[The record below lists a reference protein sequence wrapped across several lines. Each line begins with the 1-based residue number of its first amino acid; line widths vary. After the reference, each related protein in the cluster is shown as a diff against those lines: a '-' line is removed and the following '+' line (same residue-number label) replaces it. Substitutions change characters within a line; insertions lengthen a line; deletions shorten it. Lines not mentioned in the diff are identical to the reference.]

1 MKIPGFKLIFYV
13 IPALLFLLT
22 LPIGQAFAADITV
35 DADCS
40 LANAILSANGETMLE
55 PQAECEAGASGGDN
69 NGLDTITIDV
79 AGTDNGTITL
89 DATLSVSSAIIIE
102 GRGNRLNGAGNQIFN
117 VTAGALTLKD
127 LTLFSGFSLSNGGAI
142 AVADAALTLNNS
154 AIRNSGARGLGGGVY
169 ALNSDVTLVDSAISD
184 SLTKASAEDVL
195 VEEEPDESEA
205 NAVAQAEQSDET
217 PEPETDT
224 EAELP
229 AVEGL
234 AGGGLYFAGETSTLT
249 IDRSGID
256 NNESPE
262 IGGGLYIASGS
273 AFISNSTISANKSG
287 ASSGGLY
294 NAGNSI
300 LRHVTVIGNA
310 SISAGGI
317 NDSATLLLYN
327 SILSDNEGGDCNGSL
342 NANLGNII
350 RDGSCN
356 HDGLEADP
364 MLLRLAGSP
373 AYYLPQLGSP
383 AIDAAVP
390 EYCTTTDQR
399 GINRL
404 AETCDIGAAEHEA
417 GIFTFQIQSALAAL
431 STPDPGG
438 SAPTPTPLP
447 PEPEE
452 EATETPSTCQSL
464 PAHVVVSDFA
474 SSTQC
479 KVVDESGV
487 GNQTLIDAGMYHA
500 VDIFGLLPSAIT
512 VCIQQGTGA
521 FVLLDAAE
529 SPRTIVPLFTW
540 QDSDMKCAQVDRPG
554 TAVLMNLDFFTS
566 EAVSAPAWELT
577 DCRVTTT
584 DILNLRSEPN
594 TTSSVRANVLNNV
607 TLAADQKTSH
617 WYRVDY
623 YNVIGWLNATYL
635 TLSDNC

>member
-1 MKIPGFKLIFYV
+1 MKIPGFKFSLHV

-22 LPIGQAFAADITV
+22 LPIGPALAADITV

-55 PQAECEAGASGGDN
+55 PQAECEAGDS
-69 NGLDTITIDV
+69 GLDTITIDV
-79 AGTDNGTITL
+79 AGTANGTIAL
-89 DATLSVSSAIIIE
+89 DATLSVSSAIVIE
-102 GRGNRLNGAGNQIFN
+102 GRGSRINGAGNQIFN
-117 VTAGALTLKD
+117 VTAGALTLKN

-184 SLTKASAEDVL
+184 SLTNASLEDVL
-195 VEEEPDESEA
+195 VEEEPEASENSA
-205 NAVAQAEQSDET
+205 DAQSDDSPQIEVVAQAE
-217 PEPETDT
+217 
-224 EAELP
+224 LP
-229 AVEGL
+229 DVEGL
-234 AGGGLYFAGETSTLT
+234 AGGGLYFAGETSELT

-273 AFISNSTISANKSG
+273 AVISNSTISANRSG
-287 ASSGGLY
+287 ASSGGLF

-300 LRHVTVIGNA
+300 LRHVTVTGNA

-399 GINRL
+399 GISRL
-404 AETCDIGAAEHEA
+404 ADSCDIGAAEHEA

-431 STPDPGG
+431 SPPDSGG
-438 SAPTPTPLP
+438 SAPTPTPTPLP

-452 EATETPSTCQSL
+452 EAPTETPSTCLSL
-464 PAHVVVSDFA
+464 PAHILVTDVSG
-474 SSTQC
+474 STQC
-479 KVVDESGV
+479 KVADETGV

-500 VDIFGLLPSAIT
+500 VDVFGYLPSAIT
-512 VCIQQGTGA
+512 VCIQHDTGA

-529 SPRTIVPLFTW
+529 SPRTIVPLRTW
-540 QDSDMKCAQVDRPG
+540 QDSGMKCANVDRPG

-566 EAVSAPAWELT
+566 DAISAHVWDLT
-577 DCRVTTT
+577 NCTVTTT

-594 TTSSVRANVLNNV
+594 TSSAVRANVLNNV
-607 TLAADQKTSH
+607 TLAADQKTNH

-623 YNVIGWLNATYL
+623 YNVIGWLNSTYL

>member
-1 MKIPGFKLIFYV
+1 MKIPGFKLILYV

-22 LPIGQAFAADITV
+22 LPIGQALAADITV

-55 PQAECEAGASGGDN
+55 PQAECESGASE
-69 NGLDTITIDV
+69 GLDTITIDV
-79 AGTDNGTITL
+79 TGATNGTITL
-89 DATLSVSSAIIIE
+89 DGTLSVRSAIVIE
-102 GRGNRLNGAGNQIFN
+102 GRGTRLNGAGNQIFN
-117 VTAGALTLKD
+117 VTAGALTLKN
-127 LTLFSGFSLSNGGAI
+127 LTLFSGFSLTNGGAI

-169 ALNSDVTLVDSAISD
+169 ARNSDVTLVDSAISD
-184 SLTKASAEDVL
+184 SLTNASVEDVL
-195 VEEEPDESEA
+195 VEGDA
-205 NAVAQAEQSDET
+205 NAVAQ
-217 PEPETDT
+217 
-224 EAELP
+224 AELP

-234 AGGGLYFAGETSTLT
+234 AGGGLYFAGESSTLT

-273 AFISNSTISANKSG
+273 AVISNSTISANKSG

-294 NAGNSI
+294 NAGHSA

-317 NDSATLLLYN
+317 NDSGTLLLYN
-327 SILSDNEGGDCNGSL
+327 SILSDNEGGDCGGTL

-356 HDGLEADP
+356 HDGLKADP
-364 MLLRLAGSP
+364 MLLRLGGSP
-373 AYYLPQLGSP
+373 AYFLPQLGSP
-383 AIDAAVP
+383 AIDAAIP

-417 GIFTFQIQSALAAL
+417 GIFTFQIQSALATLA
-431 STPDPGG
+431 TPDPGG
-438 SAPTPTPLP
+438 SAAPTP
-447 PEPEE
+447 EPAAET
-452 EATETPSTCQSL
+452 EATEVPSTCQSL
-464 PAHVVVSDFA
+464 PPHVVVSDFA

-500 VDIFGLLPSAIT
+500 VDIFGYLPAPVT
-512 VCIQQGTGA
+512 LCIQHGSGA
-521 FVLLDAAE
+521 FVLLDAAV
-529 SPRTIVPLFTW
+529 SPRTIIPLLTW
-540 QDSDMKCAQVDRPG
+540 LESDKKCAQVDRPG
-554 TAVLMNLDFFTS
+554 TAVLMNFEFFTS
-566 EAVSAPAWELT
+566 GAVSMPAWDLT
-577 DCRVTTT
+577 GCRVTTT

-594 TTSSVRANVLNNV
+594 TNSAVLANVLNNV
-607 TLAADQKTSH
+607 TLEAVQKTGH

-623 YNVIGWLNATYL
+623 YNVLGWLSRAYL
-635 TLSDNC
+635 TLSNKC